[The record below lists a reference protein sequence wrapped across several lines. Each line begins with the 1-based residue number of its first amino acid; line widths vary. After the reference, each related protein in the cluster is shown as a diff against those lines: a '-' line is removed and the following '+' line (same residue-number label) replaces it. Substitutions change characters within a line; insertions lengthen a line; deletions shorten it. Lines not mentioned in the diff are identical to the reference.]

1 MGQTHSDGI
10 VEQLDTARVEQ
21 NGHTAYYIPEEV
33 GEVDLHDSD
42 DEIISRHSDIVLF
55 SREEDSKRDPSRRAI
70 YWALL
75 QERVSGEEEGLSL
88 TYDIQ
93 ILEIKSPDDIQIPW
107 TVALTTNKA
116 VYAAYLAAHGKS
128 NSFLADALGVSTS
141 TVSQYLS
148 DFKSERR

>member
-1 MGQTHSDGI
+1 MGQTHSDGT
-10 VEQLDTARVEQ
+10 VEQFDTARVEQ
-21 NGHTAYYIPEEV
+21 SGHTAYYIPEEV

-75 QERVSGEEEGLSL
+75 QKRVSDEDGDHPLV
-88 TYDIQ
+88 YDTQ
-93 ILEIKSPDDIQIPW
+93 ILGIESPKDIQIPW

-128 NSFLADALGVSTS
+128 NTFLADALGVSTS
-141 TVSQYLS
+141 TISQYLS

>member
-10 VEQLDTARVEQ
+10 VEQFATARVEQ
-21 NGHTAYYIPEEV
+21 NGLTAYYIPNEA
-33 GEVDLHDSD
+33 GEVDLSNSD
-42 DEIISRHSDIVLF
+42 EKNTSQHSDVVSF
-55 SREEDSKRDPSRRAI
+55 TREGNSQRDPSRRAI

-75 QERVSGEEEGLSL
+75 QERVSNEDVGRPL
-88 TYDIQ
+88 TYDTQ
-93 ILEIKSPDDIQIPW
+93 ILETESPEDIQIPW